1 MCQELASAFLEKMK
15 RDETFRETVIMIE
28 DVEAKLEYIN
38 QEGFV
43 FTSDELD
50 TAVSSILD

>member
-1 MCQELASAFLEKMK
+1 MCQELAIAFLEKMK
-15 RDETFRETVIMIE
+15 RDETFIETVIMIE